1 MKFPLIEAVIW
12 SLIVVLL
19 VIIFILVIYLKILRR
34 NIRIVEKRNIKYRKI
49 IEELLVEFLYAET
62 SEDGKFNA
70 NQKKI
75 IKKFKKGLVSK
86 RKRKIITDT
95 FLELD
100 QQVSGHMI
108 LQMNQLYKEIGLLN
122 FALRKLRSKKWYI
135 VGIGIKD
142 LRHFKVKRAKNA
154 VLKLVNHHREEVR
167 REAHLYFL
175 DLFGFEGLDFLN
187 ELKVPLSDW
196 DQILL
201 LGEVEKLEND
211 EITDLA
217 HWLTSDNDY
226 VILFV
231 LNIIKVFN
239 RLETKEQLLNLLHH
253 KNEEVRIKA
262 IDTLTH
268 FEVYEAKE
276 ILKNKYETLS
286 IKERIAFYHLFEK
299 TASAEDDMFLV
310 EHITEENFEIKYKA
324 LKILSE
330 VNSNLYSKLEKD
342 SDDESYNRIIQF
354 LDYSYGN

>member
-34 NIRIVEKRNIKYRKI
+34 NIRIVEKRNIKYRKT
-49 IEELLVEFLYAET
+49 IEELLVEFLYTET
-62 SEDGKFNA
+62 SEDEKFSES
-70 NQKKI
+70 QQKI
-75 IKKFKKGLVSK
+75 IQKFKKGLVSK
-86 RKRKIITDT
+86 RKRKIITQT
-95 FLELD
+95 FLQLD
-100 QQVSGHMI
+100 QQVSGQMI
-108 LQMNQLYKEIGLLN
+108 VVMNRLYKEIGLLN
-122 FALRKLRSKKWYI
+122 YALRKLRSRKWYI

-142 LRHFKVKRAKNA
+142 LRQFKVRRAKHA
-154 VLKLVNHHREEVR
+154 VAKLVNHHREEVR

-175 DLFGFEGLDFLN
+175 ELFGYEGLQFLN
-187 ELKVPLSDW
+187 DLEVPLSDW

-201 LGEVEKLEND
+201 LGEVENLENH
-211 EITDLA
+211 EITDVS
-217 HWLTSDNDY
+217 HWLVSENDY

-239 RLETKEQLLNLLHH
+239 RLETKEQLLNLLYH

-268 FEVYEAKE
+268 FEVSEAKE

-286 IKERIAFYHLFEK
+286 TKEKIAFYHLFEK

-354 LDYSYGN
+354 IDYSYGN